1 MSKSTLEGLRAR
13 MKELNKFVHSLSS
26 STDSWESSEWQRGYN
41 FAEVEI
47 GQKLRQIM
55 GSLPK
60 GYTAP
65 NPSVT
70 EQAKERFLQWR
81 RNQAQAEWKKLTE
94 AEQKRW
100 EAYVEDGLEFR
111 EIREREI
118 KRAEDFQVG
127 DFVTL
132 HHNIGWQ
139 GQHYP
144 AGSEGTI
151 VGVSYDEVREEDVF
165 MVVFQNQHLKPVNA
179 RADELRKVT

>member
-81 RNQAQAEWKKLTE
+81 RNQAQAE
-94 AEQKRW
+94 
-100 EAYVEDGLEFR
+100 
-111 EIREREI
+111 
-118 KRAEDFQVG
+118 
-127 DFVTL
+127 
-132 HHNIGWQ
+132 
-139 GQHYP
+139 
-144 AGSEGTI
+144 
-151 VGVSYDEVREEDVF
+151 
-165 MVVFQNQHLKPVNA
+165 
-179 RADELRKVT
+179 